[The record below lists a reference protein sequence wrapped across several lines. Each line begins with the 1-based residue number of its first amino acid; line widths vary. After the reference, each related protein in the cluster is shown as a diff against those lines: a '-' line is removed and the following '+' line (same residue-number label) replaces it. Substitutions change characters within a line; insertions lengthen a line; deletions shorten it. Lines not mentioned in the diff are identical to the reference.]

1 MKGRDWERISQILD
15 KDPRFAPEAYRFL
28 SRAFAFTHQ
37 QIERER
43 GGSAGAPRPVE
54 HVSGRQ
60 LTLGIRDYAR
70 EKLGFL
76 AKTVFE
82 SWGVRTTADWG
93 AIVFNLIDAHL
104 LSKSPEDSVD
114 DFADIY
120 DFGEAFEKDLKLIR
134 E

>member
-43 GGSAGAPRPVE
+43 GTPRPVE

-60 LTLGIRDYAR
+60 LALGIRDYAR

-82 SWGVRTTADWG
+82 SWGVRSTSDWG

-104 LSKSPEDSVD
+104 LSKSPEDTID
-114 DFADIY
+114 DFANIY
-120 DFGEAFEKDLKLIR
+120 DFAEAFEKDLTLIR